1 MSEDAHYSAKT
12 TPELW
17 KLLKPLARQMRHEP
31 TTAEERLWERIRNRR
46 VNNLKFR
53 RQHAIERFIVDC
65 YCAEARL
72 IIEVDGEV
80 HQYSQEEDAVRQEY
94 LEGLGLK
101 VIRFTNNEIA
111 DQVEDS
117 VQKIVRATNE
127 NPSPLDR
134 KGLG

>member
-1 MSEDAHYSAKT
+1 MPEIEHYPAKT

-31 TTAEERLWERIRNRR
+31 TTAEDRLWERIRNRR

-53 RQHAIERFIVDC
+53 RQHAIERFIVDF

-111 DQVEDS
+111 NQLEDS
-117 VQKIVRATNE
+117 VQKIVRSINK
-127 NPSPLDR
+127 NPSTFEEGP
-134 KGLG
+134 G